1 MGGLWHV
8 VVFYAR
14 CLSIII
20 RGTPPF
26 LFRPLDYS
34 DFWGAAIAICVAGA
48 TYFARAGI
56 SLTHPSSGVPF
67 PLLRF
72 GVPFTQIFG
81 PRRGLGGW
89 CATRLARHLAGG
101 TARVRCPFSLLFL
114 RKTRISGYHAAF
126 PFYTWASER
135 VPAFLAVILGV
146 HLFYSDFGW
155 ALLRFFLFRPGHFGG
170 FVWEVWYFWI
180 GITQILAWHYSDFFR
195 SVHAILEERKGPPG
209 VFPTI
214 FWMIGI
220 SFLRSAFLKRLLC
233 LRVENY
239 KG

>member
-1 MGGLWHV
+1 M
-8 VVFYAR
+8 
-14 CLSIII
+14 
-20 RGTPPF
+20 
-26 LFRPLDYS
+26 
-34 DFWGAAIAICVAGA
+34 AGA

-101 TARVRCPFSLLFL
+101 TARVRCPFSLFFL
-114 RKTRISGYHAAF
+114 RKTIITGYHAAF
-126 PFYTWASER
+126 AFYTWASER

-155 ALLRFFLFRPGHFGG
+155 ALLRFFFVPSWPFWRFCVGG
-170 FVWEVWYFWI
+170 VVF
-180 GITQILAWHYSDFFR
+180 LDWHYSDFGLALLRFFLFR
-195 SVHAILEERKGPPG
+195 PRHFGGKEGASGCLPDHFLDDWDIFSEECLLEKIALP
-209 VFPTI
+209 
-214 FWMIGI
+214 
-220 SFLRSAFLKRLLC
+220 
-233 LRVENY
+233 
-239 KG
+239 